1 MLRSTRCVI
10 GGSRGI
16 IARPSPRVKRIAD
29 GDCERKGRPTRRP
42 PGHRV
47 SLRGDECQGRGAQQS
62 LSSSSASRSLYPM
75 RQRRLQW
82 TWKLAA
88 LALVAAC
95 LSGCDGGQD
104 PVAVLAAAVVTGP
117 APFDAAFDLSYT
129 VHPLDRPMTFELDF
143 GDASPRQSGSEF
155 DVTVHHTYPI
165 AGTYEAVL
173 SVTDDRGVM
182 ATDTVEITVDD
193 SGPPIGILVGQM
205 APDFTAHTTND
216 STVTLSTL
224 RGSVVLLDFWGAWCP
239 PCRASLPHLD
249 SLLRTYGSRG
259 LVGVIVSTDLQEQ
272 DAVDFLTAEELT
284 RFTSVWEPG
293 GKSGNPI
300 AQLYGVSTND
310 VGIPRTYVIDRQ
322 GVIRYVG
329 HPTDLTRDMIEA
341 VL

>member
-1 MLRSTRCVI
+1 
-10 GGSRGI
+10 
-16 IARPSPRVKRIAD
+16 
-29 GDCERKGRPTRRP
+29 
-42 PGHRV
+42 
-47 SLRGDECQGRGAQQS
+47 
-62 LSSSSASRSLYPM
+62 M

-88 LALVAAC
+88 LALLAAC

-155 DVTVHHTYPI
+155 DVAVHHTYPI

-259 LVGVIVSTDLQEQ
+259 LVGVIVSTDLKEQ

>member
-1 MLRSTRCVI
+1 M
-10 GGSRGI
+10 
-16 IARPSPRVKRIAD
+16 
-29 GDCERKGRPTRRP
+29 
-42 PGHRV
+42 
-47 SLRGDECQGRGAQQS
+47 
-62 LSSSSASRSLYPM
+62 
-75 RQRRLQW
+75 
-82 TWKLAA
+82 A
-88 LALVAAC
+88 LLAAC

-143 GDASPRQSGSEF
+143 GDASPKQLGSEF
-155 DVTVHHTYPI
+155 DVAVHHTYDV
-165 AGTYEAVL
+165 AGTYQAVL
-173 SVTDDRGVM
+173 AVTDDRGVT
-182 ATDTVEITVDD
+182 ATDTVEVTVDD
-193 SGPPIGILVGQM
+193 SGPPTGILVGQM
-205 APDFTAHTTND
+205 APDFTAHTTD
-216 STVTLSTL
+216 GGTVTLSAL

-249 SLLRTYGSRG
+249 GFLRTYGSRG
-259 LVGVIVSTDLQEQ
+259 LVGVVVSTDLKEK
-272 DAVDFLTAEELT
+272 DAVTFLSEAELS
-284 RFTSVWEPG
+284 RFISVWEPG

-329 HPTDLTRDMIEA
+329 HPTDLSRDMVEA

>member
-1 MLRSTRCVI
+1 
-10 GGSRGI
+10 
-16 IARPSPRVKRIAD
+16 
-29 GDCERKGRPTRRP
+29 
-42 PGHRV
+42 
-47 SLRGDECQGRGAQQS
+47 
-62 LSSSSASRSLYPM
+62 M
-75 RQRRLQW
+75 RQRRWQW

-88 LALVAAC
+88 LALLATC

-129 VHPLDRPMTFELDF
+129 IHPLDRPMAFELDF
-143 GDASPRQSGSEF
+143 GDASPKQSGSEF
-155 DVTVHHTYPI
+155 DVAVHHTYAV
-165 AGTYEAVL
+165 AGTYQAVL
-173 SVTDDRGVM
+173 SVTDDRGVT
-182 ATDTVEITVDD
+182 ATDAVEITVDD

-205 APDFTAHTTND
+205 APDFTAHTTD
-216 STVTLSTL
+216 GSTVTLSTL

-249 SLLRTYGSRG
+249 GFLK
-259 LVGVIVSTDLQEQ
+259 EQ
-272 DAVDFLTAEELT
+272 DAVTFLSEAELS
-284 RFTSVWEPG
+284 RFISVWEPG